1 MDSMWQRSYNFGC
14 MNNRD
19 VYIIAGPNGSGKTTF
34 AVKFLPEYAKC
45 PNFINAD
52 LIAHGLSP
60 FSHGAAA
67 IKAGKLV
74 LEQIHEFAKKRV
86 DFAFE
91 TTLSGKLYVKLFKSL
106 KEKGYKI
113 HIFFLWVPDADLVIS
128 RIKSR
133 VAQGGHNVPVRD
145 VLRRFN
151 RSISNFFKLYQPL
164 VDSWMLFDNSGII
177 PILIAERKNSK
188 VKIIDESIYENI
200 IKGIGGI

>member
-1 MDSMWQRSYNFGC
+1 
-14 MNNRD
+14 MNNRN

-60 FSHGAAA
+60 FSPGAAA

-91 TTLSGKLYVKLFKSL
+91 TTLSGKLYVNLFKSL

-133 VAQGGHNVPVRD
+133 VAQGGHDVPVRD

-151 RSISNFFKLYQPL
+151 RSISNFFKLYH
-164 VDSWMLFDNSGII
+164 FG
-177 PILIAERKNSK
+177 
-188 VKIIDESIYENI
+188 YE
-200 IKGIGGI
+200 